1 MYKSYGSN
9 GTIREVLDAIQ
20 RRALV
25 LPAIQR
31 EFVWRPEQICQ
42 FFDSLMQGYPFG
54 TFLFWRVAP
63 DKSQNFKWYDFVR
76 DYHEKDKPHCP
87 ELGEMP
93 NQALTA
99 VLDGQQ
105 RLTALNI
112 GLQGSMAWKLPRA
125 HYRFPQ
131 NFPTRRLCLN
141 ILAKAGEEQGAR
153 YQFDFLRDD
162 RPRDSTE
169 NDCWFK
175 VADIRGMSS
184 SADVMRWASD
194 NAAPSDLSDRALET
208 LSLLH
213 EVVHLK
219 PMITYYEESSQDIEQ
234 VLQIFIRMNS
244 GGTFLSYS
252 DLLLSIAVAQWNHL
266 DARKEIQEL
275 VDDLNSIGRG
285 FNFSKDFVLKAGLML
300 CDVNVGFRVD
310 NFNRANMDMLEARW
324 PDVKQALLLTVN
336 LIDRFGFSRENLSA
350 ANALLPIAY
359 HLYLY
364 RSGHGDSFLMRSS
377 YHQDREAIRFWLI
390 RSLLKQ
396 GTWTSGV
403 DGVLMDLRQ
412 AISKNGSVDFPID
425 SVMRVMARRDK
436 PLAFTDEQIED
447 LADMRFA
454 DRRVFLLLSLL
465 FPFLNLEH
473 HFHVDHI
480 FPRARF
486 SENDLKAAGIPEED
500 YQAFREMMDG
510 LPNLQLLE
518 GSKNT
523 EKQAMLPS
531 DWLKH
536 TGTDL
541 EARQAYIDRHLLGA
555 LPAGLHEFKE
565 FYEARL
571 KRLEDRIRDVLGV
584 DRAPSS

>member
-31 EFVWRPEQICQ
+31 EFVWRPEQICN

-54 TFLFWRVAP
+54 TFLFWSVEP
-63 DKSQNFKWYDFVR
+63 NNSNNFKWYDFVR
-76 DYHEKDKPHCP
+76 NYHEKDHPHCP

-125 HYRFPQ
+125 HYRFSQ
-131 NFPTRRLCLN
+131 NFPTRHLYLN
-141 ILAKAGEEQGAR
+141 ILARAGEETGAR
-153 YQFDFLRDD
+153 YQFAFLREDN
-162 RPRDSTE
+162 PRDSTE

-175 VADIRGMSS
+175 VADIRGMPN
-184 SADVMRWASD
+184 SADVMRWIRD
-194 NAAPSDLSDRALET
+194 NAPSGELSNRALGA

-213 EVVHLK
+213 EMVHLK
-219 PMITYYEESSQDIEQ
+219 PMITYYEEPSQDIEQ

-285 FNFSKDFVLKAGLML
+285 FSFSKDFVLKAGLML
-300 CDVNVGFRVD
+300 CDVNVAFRVD

-359 HLYLY
+359 HLY
-364 RSGHGDSFLMRSS
+364 RSSHGDNFLTNSR
-377 YHQDREAIRFWLI
+377 YRQDRESMRLWLI

-396 GTWTSGV
+396 GTWSSGV

-412 AISKNGSVDFPID
+412 AIGKNGSDDFPID
-425 SVMRVMARRDK
+425 RVMLAMAGREK
-436 PLAFTDEQIED
+436 PLKFTDEQIED
-447 LADMRFA
+447 LADIRFA

-486 SENDLKAAGIPEED
+486 SEDDLKAAGIPEEEH
-500 YQAFREMMDG
+500 QAFREMMDG

-523 EKQAMLPS
+523 EKQAMVPS
-531 DWLKH
+531 DWLDKH
-536 TGTDL
+536 LGDD
-541 EARQAYIDRHLLGA
+541 AQVRQAYIDRHVLGEV
-555 LPAGLHEFKE
+555 PAGLQGFKG

-571 KRLEDRIRDVLGV
+571 ERLEGRIRDVLGV
-584 DRAPSS
+584 GRHT